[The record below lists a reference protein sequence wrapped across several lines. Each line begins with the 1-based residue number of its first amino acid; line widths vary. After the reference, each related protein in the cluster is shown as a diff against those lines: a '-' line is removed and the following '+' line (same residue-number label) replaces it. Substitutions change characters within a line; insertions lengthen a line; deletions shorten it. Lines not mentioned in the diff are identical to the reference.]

1 MFSIIFI
8 FVGFL
13 YLDYLVD
20 YIIVS
25 MQEEFGKKQIKYTNI
40 DTILLKVETD
50 N

>member
-20 YIIVS
+20 YSIVS